1 MDTNEIVQKIKA
13 LVKQGNVT
21 RIRIRRGENIILNI
35 PMTAGVAGGVIG
47 LIAAPWAL
55 IIAAVA
61 TVGADC
67 TVEVEK
73 ENGEIT
79 VVYGKKQ

>member
-13 LVKQGNVT
+13 LVKQRNVT

>member
-73 ENGEIT
+73 KDGEIL
-79 VVYGKKQ
+79 VVYGRKE